1 MDTRYDLM
9 NDDGFQDGA
18 RIVYVRA
25 VKVEDLPEEVRD
37 QAHGLDQL
45 YAVCDASGER
55 LALVKDR
62 ALAFVLARQNDM
74 APVAVH

>member
-1 MDTRYDLM
+1 M
-9 NDDGFQDGA
+9 NTKHHMLNDAA

-25 VKVEDLPEEVRD
+25 VKVEDLPQEVQV
-37 QAHGLDQL
+37 QAKGLDQL
-45 YAVCDASGER
+45 YAVCDTDGSQ

-74 APVAVH
+74 APVTVH